1 MERRQVRAW
10 GMVGVQGLLFLAV
23 AVTALLDAE
32 PHWWSSLPVSIA
44 LVLIGAAGVLG
55 SGRNLGA
62 SLTPSPVP
70 NRAGLAASGLYRWVR
85 HPMYSA
91 LILIC
96 LGVAVGSGSAWCYA
110 TIVVLSVFF
119 DVKGRT
125 EERYLVEAYDGYAEY
140 AARTGKFIPGLGR
153 RRG

>member
-1 MERRQVRAW
+1 MRQQARAW
-10 GMVGVQGLLFLAV
+10 AVVGVQGLLFAAV
-23 AVTALLDAE
+23 AGTALLDL
-32 PHWWSSLPVSIA
+32 PPQWWSSLWAGIA
-44 LVLIGAAGVLG
+44 LIVVGAAGVLG

-91 LILIC
+91 LVLIC

-110 TIVVLSVFF
+110 SIVVLALFF
-119 DVKGRT
+119 DVKARL
-125 EERYLVEAYDGYAEY
+125 EERYLVEAYDGYAAY
-140 AARTGKFIPGLGR
+140 AARTGKFVPGIGR
-153 RRG
+153 RRA